1 MVLSKSIPDT
11 LSALVKLAEEKLG
24 HGVADREDPQGSLQA
39 MILAALAATVRQ
51 AQCVAAIVEKHSAR
65 GALPN
70 VRAMF
75 ELLVTARYLADPTVP
90 EAESERRIERYL
102 RGVRREQVKLRD
114 ALRSYPELQSGFA
127 IDVTHAAQEKAEYA
141 TAEQSLPKNEQLG
154 SKHWSGLPEEL
165 KGMADVAGLGSDYA
179 FLYKISSGMA
189 HANRPW
195 DEVTFDPDVALILPK
210 VGGDTFAG
218 PIAFDA
224 IRFLAWLL
232 TMAHEL
238 GVVALYQSEQVQI
251 QPLKKYLKPLNVLFK
266 EGLVG
271 ARTS

>member
-1 MVLSKSIPDT
+1 MVLSSSIPAT
-11 LSALVKLAEEKLG
+11 LFSLTTLAEEKLSK
-24 HGVADREDPQGSLQA
+24 GVADRDDPQGPLQA
-39 MILAALAATVRQ
+39 MVLAALAATVRQ
-51 AQCVAAIVEKHSAR
+51 AQCVGAIIEKQSAR

-75 ELLVTARYLADPTVP
+75 ELLVTARYLADPTVS
-90 EAESERRIERYL
+90 EAESERRLERYF

-114 ALRSYPELQSGFA
+114 ALQSYPELQAGFA
-127 IDVTHAAQEKAEYA
+127 IDTSHAAQEKAEY
-141 TAEQSLPKNEQLG
+141 TTSEQSLPKPERLG
-154 SKHWSGLPEEL
+154 SAHWSGLPDGL
-165 KGMADVAGLGSDYA
+165 KGMADVGGLGSDYA

-195 DEVTFDPDVALILPK
+195 DEVSFDPGVALILPK

-224 IRFLAWLL
+224 IRYLAWLL
-232 TMAHEL
+232 NMAHEL
-238 GVVALYQSEQVQI
+238 GVVALYQSEQAQI
-251 QPLKKYLKPLNVLFK
+251 EPLKKYLKPLNVLFK

-271 ARTS
+271 AGTP